1 MRFTALPLYAVLLG
15 GLLSACGGSSSSSD
29 SGTPPTD
36 PGSGGE
42 TPTPTPVSTL
52 RIGLLPDTQGG
63 GDNVSMHPMKAVLDK
78 EQELGVDIVIPVGD
92 LTDHGTTREFEQW
105 TSVAESYRDAGIE
118 FLPLMG
124 NHEDSYA
131 YSVEWI
137 ENMKHYIPD
146 DAVHMSGAQY
156 LNYYVIRDNVMIFLL
171 KYYNLPI
178 AFDWIKQEVAAH
190 EGEFD
195 HLVIASHDGLI
206 GAKYGE
212 TREMIVE
219 GTAGDDHL
227 MNKWDDIRAFFSKH
241 DVIWVQGHEHMY
253 QRSVIKAPIWVDPTS
268 WTEDDGN
275 YRLPQYTQIM
285 SGNAS
290 YKGYEFRYGER
301 ELVQRIVQQKM
312 NTMKNGSTAY
322 DVNASVLTFQGD
334 RVDYQSWFT
343 EHTIGANEDGEKE
356 LAAPQWKLLD
366 RFSRTKNR
374 CERIVYPNSIP
385 EGTRPV
391 MYLDSSYISNDCY
404 APDGSVA
411 RMVGGTNDT
420 FNRVESRTRDMEVTP
435 GFSRAS
441 TVTELARLAYQF
453 LFQYN
458 QPWTPNLNAE
468 NRVVP
473 NADDAAVLD
482 IPETTIDLKEDV
494 TMSWQ
499 AANGDTASDI
509 LIISGT
515 QNQTGTYSNAYGAAK
530 DLETDTGLPGSQP
543 DGTAKQAHALPA
555 SASKNWDLATAVS
568 DAYAV
573 TFDADE
579 GVDTDSH
586 TLAWRTADGWQAI
599 AGTDCVVEQPF
610 DSAFLSTPPNRPDAC
625 ADQPLVGF
633 DADHGRRWWT
643 VLQQDA
649 ELALISR

>member
-36 PGSGGE
+36 PGNGGE

-137 ENMKHYIPD
+137 ENMKHYIPE
-146 DAVHMSGAQY
+146 DAVHMAGAQY
-156 LNYYVIRDNVMIFLL
+156 LNYYVIRDNVMIILL

-178 AFDWIKQEVAAH
+178 AFEWIKQEVAAH

-219 GTAGDDHL
+219 GIKGDNAL
-227 MNKWDDIRAFFSKH
+227 MDMWDDIRAFFARY
-241 DVIWVQGHEHMY
+241 DVLWVQGHEHMY
-253 QRSVIKAPIWVDPTS
+253 QRSAVTAPIWVDPSS
-268 WTEDDGN
+268 WTTADGN

-312 NTMKNGSTAY
+312 NTMDNGSPAY
-322 DVNASVLTFQGD
+322 DANASVLTFQGD
-334 RVDYQSWFT
+334 RVDYESWYV
-343 EHTIGANEDGEKE
+343 EHTIGSNEDGVKE
-356 LAAPQWKLLD
+356 LADPQWKLMD

-374 CERIVYPNSIP
+374 CERLVYPNSIP

-391 MYLDSSYISNDCY
+391 MYLDASYISNDCTGD
-404 APDGSVA
+404 DGSVA
-411 RMVGGTNDT
+411 RMVAGTNNT
-420 FNRVESRTRDMEVTP
+420 FNRVESRTRDMGVTP
-435 GFSRAS
+435 GFSRAE
-441 TVTELARLAYQF
+441 TVTDLMRLGYQF
-453 LFQYN
+453 LFQYHES
-458 QPWTPNLNAE
+458 WTPNLNGNERLVALNE
-468 NRVVP
+468 SEVE
-473 NADDAAVLD
+473 
-482 IPETTIDLKEDV
+482 IPETTIDLKELV

-499 AANGDTASDI
+499 QADEDTASDI
-509 LIISGT
+509 LIVSGT
-515 QNQTGTYSNAYGAAK
+515 QNQTGTYSSAYGAVK
-530 DLETDTGLPGSQP
+530 DIESMVGLPGSQP
-543 DGTAKQAHALPA
+543 DGTAKQPHTLPA
-555 SASKNWDLATAVS
+555 TASKAWDLATAVS
-568 DAYAV
+568 DAYAL
-573 TFDADE
+573 TFDASE

-599 AGTDCVVEQPF
+599 ADTDCVVQQPF
-610 DSAFLSTPPNRPDAC
+610 DSAFLTTPPNRPDAC

>member
-1 MRFTALPLYAVLLG
+1 MKQSTLWAVALATAL
-15 GLLSACGGSSSSSD
+15 LSGCGGDSSSD
-29 SGTPPTD
+29 HDNDNG
-36 PGSGGE
+36 GGGE
-42 TPTPTPVSTL
+42 PPASASRVS
-52 RIGLLPDTQGG
+52 IGLLPDTQGG
-63 GDNVSMHPMKAVLDK
+63 GNNVAMHPMKAVLDK
-78 EQELGVDIVIPVGD
+78 EKELGVNIVIPVGD
-92 LTDHGTTREFEQW
+92 LTDHGTTGEFQQW
-105 TSVAESYRDAGIE
+105 TSVAQSYRDAGIE

-137 ENMKHYIPD
+137 ENMKHYIPK

-171 KYYNLPI
+171 KYYNLPV

-219 GTAGDDHL
+219 GVAGDNHL
-227 MNKWDDIRAFFSKH
+227 MNQWDDIRAFFAKY

-253 QRSVIKAPIWVDPTS
+253 QRSVIQAPIWVDPTS
-268 WTEDDGN
+268 WTEEDGN

-301 ELVQRIVQQKM
+301 ELVQRIVAQKM
-312 NTMKNGSTAY
+312 NTLDNGSTGY
-322 DVNASVLTFQGD
+322 DVNASVLSFDGD
-334 RVDYQSWFT
+334 RVDYQSWYT
-343 EHTIGANEDGEKE
+343 EHTIGANEEGEKE
-356 LAAPQWKLLD
+356 LAEPQWKLLD

-385 EGTRPV
+385 EDTRPV
-391 MYLDSSYISNDCY
+391 MYLDSQYISNDCR
-404 APDGSVA
+404 AHDGSVA
-411 RMVGGTNDT
+411 RMVAGTNDT

-458 QPWTPNLNAE
+458 EDWTPNLNGE

-473 NADDAAVLD
+473 NADDQNVLD

-494 TMSWQ
+494 AMSWQ
-499 AANGDTASDI
+499 AAGGDTASDI
-509 LIISGT
+509 LIVSGT
-515 QNQTGTYSNAYGAAK
+515 QNQTGTYSSAYGATK
-530 DLETDTGLPGSQP
+530 DLEADTGLPGSQP
-543 DGTAKQAHALPA
+543 DGTAKQAHPLPA
-555 SASKNWDLATAVS
+555 SASKNWDLASAVS

-573 TFDADE
+573 TFDAPQSLDPAS
-579 GVDTDSH
+579 V
-586 TLAWRTADGWQAI
+586 TLGWRIDDGWQAL
-599 AGTDCVVEQPF
+599 ANGDCVVAGPF
-610 DSAFLSTPPNRPDAC
+610 DNAFLTSAPTRPAAC

-633 DADHGRRWWT
+633 DADHGRRWWA
-643 VLQQDA
+643 VLHQDA
-649 ELALISR
+649 ELALLNR

>member
-1 MRFTALPLYAVLLG
+1 MTMKQSTLWAVALATAL
-15 GLLSACGGSSSSSD
+15 LSGCGGDSSSD
-29 SGTPPTD
+29 HDNDNG
-36 PGSGGE
+36 GGGE
-42 TPTPTPVSTL
+42 PPASASRVS
-52 RIGLLPDTQGG
+52 IGLLPDTQGG
-63 GDNVSMHPMKAVLDK
+63 GNNVAMHPMKAVLDK
-78 EQELGVDIVIPVGD
+78 EKELGVNIVIPVGD
-92 LTDHGTTREFEQW
+92 LTDHGTTGEFQQW
-105 TSVAESYRDAGIE
+105 TSVAQSYRDAGIE

-137 ENMKHYIPD
+137 ENMKHYIPK

-171 KYYNLPI
+171 KYYNLPV

-219 GTAGDDHL
+219 GVAGDNHL
-227 MNKWDDIRAFFSKH
+227 MNQWDDIRAFFAKY

-253 QRSVIKAPIWVDPTS
+253 QRSVIQAPIWVDPTS
-268 WTEDDGN
+268 WTEEDGN

-301 ELVQRIVQQKM
+301 ELVQRIVAQKM
-312 NTMKNGSTAY
+312 NTLDNGSTGY
-322 DVNASVLTFQGD
+322 DVNASVLSFDGD
-334 RVDYQSWFT
+334 RVDYQSWYT
-343 EHTIGANEDGEKE
+343 EHTIGANEEGEKE
-356 LAAPQWKLLD
+356 LAEPQWKLLD

-385 EGTRPV
+385 EDTRPV
-391 MYLDSSYISNDCY
+391 MYLDSQYISNDCR
-404 APDGSVA
+404 AHDGSVA
-411 RMVGGTNDT
+411 RMVAGTNDT

-458 QPWTPNLNAE
+458 EDWTPNLNGE

-473 NADDAAVLD
+473 NADDQNVLD

-494 TMSWQ
+494 AMSWQ
-499 AANGDTASDI
+499 AAGGDTASDI
-509 LIISGT
+509 LIVSGT
-515 QNQTGTYSNAYGAAK
+515 QNQTGTYSSAYGATK
-530 DLETDTGLPGSQP
+530 DLEADTGLPGSQP
-543 DGTAKQAHALPA
+543 DGTAKQAHPLPA
-555 SASKNWDLATAVS
+555 SASKNWDLASAVS

-573 TFDADE
+573 TFDAPQSLDPAS
-579 GVDTDSH
+579 V
-586 TLAWRTADGWQAI
+586 TLGWRIDDGWQAL
-599 AGTDCVVEQPF
+599 ANGDCVVAGPF
-610 DSAFLSTPPNRPDAC
+610 DNAFLTSAPTRPAAC

-633 DADHGRRWWT
+633 DADHGRRWWA
-643 VLQQDA
+643 VLHQDA
-649 ELALISR
+649 ELALLNR

>member
-1 MRFTALPLYAVLLG
+1 MKTIRYSLAA
-15 GLLSACGGSSSSSD
+15 GLLAATLAGCGGDSSSSD
-29 SGTPPTD
+29 STSGDGNGSNPPPATA
-36 PGSGGE
+36 
-42 TPTPTPVSTL
+42 STL
-52 RIGLLPDTQGG
+52 KIGLLPDTQGG

-78 EQELGVDIVIPVGD
+78 EQALGVDIVIPVGD

-137 ENMKHYIPD
+137 ENMKHYIPK
-146 DAVHMSGAQY
+146 DAVHMAGAQY

-171 KYYNLPI
+171 KYYNLPV
-178 AFDWIKQEVAAH
+178 AFDWIKQEVTAH

-219 GTAGDDHL
+219 GVEGDNHL
-227 MNKWDDIRAFFSKH
+227 MNQWDDIRAFFSKH
-241 DVIWVQGHEHMY
+241 DVLWVQGHEHMY
-253 QRSVIKAPIWVDPTS
+253 QRSVIQAPIWVDPTS
-268 WTEDDGN
+268 WTREDGN

-301 ELVQRIVQQKM
+301 ELVQRIVSQKM
-312 NTMKNGSTAY
+312 NTLNNGSNAY
-322 DVNASVLTFQGD
+322 DVNASVLTFDGD
-334 RVDYQSWFT
+334 RVDYQSWYT

-356 LAAPQWKLLD
+356 LADPQWKLLD

-374 CERIVYPNSIP
+374 CERIVYPTSIP
-385 EGTRPV
+385 EDTRPV
-391 MYLDSSYISNDCY
+391 MYLDSQYISNDCY
-404 APDGSVA
+404 AHDGSVA
-411 RMVGGTNDT
+411 RMVGGINDT
-420 FNRVESRTRDMEVTP
+420 FNRVESRTRDMEVMP
-435 GFSRAS
+435 GYSRAG

-453 LFQYN
+453 LFQLN
-458 QPWTPNLNAE
+458 ESWTPNLNAE

-473 NADDAAVLD
+473 NASDDAVLD

-499 AANGDTASDI
+499 DAGADTASDV
-509 LIISGT
+509 LIVSGT
-515 QNQTGTYSNAYGAAK
+515 QNQTGTFSSAYGAAK
-530 DLETDTGLPGSQP
+530 DLEADAGLPGSQP
-543 DGTAKQAHALPA
+543 DGTTKQPHTLPA
-555 SASKNWDLATAVS
+555 TASKDWDLATAVS
-568 DAYAV
+568 DAYGL
-573 TFDADE
+573 TFDAPE
-579 GVDTDSH
+579 GTDPAAV
-586 TLAWRTADGWQAI
+586 TLGWRTEDGWRAVTP
-599 AGTDCVVEQPF
+599 AECVVEQPF
-610 DSAFLSTPPNRPDAC
+610 DGAYLNSAPTRPATC

-633 DADHGRRWWT
+633 DADHGRRWW
-643 VLQQDA
+643 VVMQRDA
-649 ELALISR
+649 ELALINR

>member
-1 MRFTALPLYAVLLG
+1 MKTIRYSLAA
-15 GLLSACGGSSSSSD
+15 GLLAATLAGCGGDSSSSD
-29 SGTPPTD
+29 STPGD
-36 PGSGGE
+36 GNGSNPPPA
-42 TPTPTPVSTL
+42 TASTL
-52 RIGLLPDTQGG
+52 KIGLLPDTQGG

-78 EQELGVDIVIPVGD
+78 EQALGVDIVIPVGD

-137 ENMKHYIPD
+137 ENMKHYIPK
-146 DAVHMSGAQY
+146 DAVHMAGAQY

-171 KYYNLPI
+171 KYYNLPV
-178 AFDWIKQEVAAH
+178 AFDWIKQEVTAH

-219 GTAGDDHL
+219 GVEGDNHL
-227 MNKWDDIRAFFSKH
+227 MNQWDDIRAFFSKH
-241 DVIWVQGHEHMY
+241 DVLWVQGHEHMY
-253 QRSVIKAPIWVDPTS
+253 QRSVIQAPIWVDPTS
-268 WTEDDGN
+268 WTREDGN

-301 ELVQRIVQQKM
+301 ELVQRIVSQKM
-312 NTMKNGSTAY
+312 NTLNNGSNAY
-322 DVNASVLTFQGD
+322 DVNASVLTFDGD
-334 RVDYQSWFT
+334 RVDYQSWYT

-356 LAAPQWKLLD
+356 LADPQWKLLA

-374 CERIVYPNSIP
+374 CERIVYPTSIP
-385 EGTRPV
+385 EDTRPV
-391 MYLDSSYISNDCY
+391 MYLDSQYISNDCY
-404 APDGSVA
+404 AHDGSVA
-411 RMVGGTNDT
+411 RMVGGINDT
-420 FNRVESRTRDMEVTP
+420 FNRVESRTRDMEVMP
-435 GFSRAS
+435 GYSRAG

-453 LFQYN
+453 LFQLN
-458 QPWTPNLNAE
+458 ESWTPNLNAE

-473 NADDAAVLD
+473 NASDDAVLD

-499 AANGDTASDI
+499 DAGADTASDV
-509 LIISGT
+509 LIVSGT
-515 QNQTGTYSNAYGAAK
+515 QNQTGTFSSAYGAAK
-530 DLETDTGLPGSQP
+530 DLEADAGLPGSQP
-543 DGTAKQAHALPA
+543 DGTTKQPHTLPA
-555 SASKNWDLATAVS
+555 TASKDWDLATAVS
-568 DAYAV
+568 DAYGL
-573 TFDADE
+573 TFDAPE
-579 GVDTDSH
+579 GTDPAAV
-586 TLAWRTADGWQAI
+586 TLGWRTEDGWRAVTP
-599 AGTDCVVEQPF
+599 AECVVEQPF
-610 DSAFLSTPPNRPDAC
+610 DGAYLNSAPTRPATC

-633 DADHGRRWWT
+633 DADHGRRWW
-643 VLQQDA
+643 VVMQRDA
-649 ELALISR
+649 ELALINR

>member
-1 MRFTALPLYAVLLG
+1 MKQSTLWAVALATAL
-15 GLLSACGGSSSSSD
+15 LSGCGGDSSSD
-29 SGTPPTD
+29 HDNDNG
-36 PGSGGE
+36 GGGE
-42 TPTPTPVSTL
+42 PPASASRVS
-52 RIGLLPDTQGG
+52 IGLLPDTQGG
-63 GDNVSMHPMKAVLDK
+63 GDNVAMHPMKAVLDK
-78 EQELGVDIVIPVGD
+78 EKELGVNIVIPVGD
-92 LTDHGTTREFEQW
+92 LTDHGTTGEFQQW
-105 TSVAESYRDAGIE
+105 TSVAQSYRDAGIE

-137 ENMKHYIPD
+137 ENMKHYIPK

-171 KYYNLPI
+171 KYYNLPV

-219 GTAGDDHL
+219 GVAGDNHL
-227 MNKWDDIRAFFSKH
+227 MNQWDDIRAFFAKY

-253 QRSVIKAPIWVDPTS
+253 QRSVIQAPIWVDPTS
-268 WTEDDGN
+268 WTEEDGN

-301 ELVQRIVQQKM
+301 ELVQRIVAQKM
-312 NTMKNGSTAY
+312 NTLDNGSTGY
-322 DVNASVLTFQGD
+322 DVNASVLSFDGD
-334 RVDYQSWFT
+334 RVDYQSWYT
-343 EHTIGANEDGEKE
+343 EHTIGANEEGEKE
-356 LAAPQWKLLD
+356 LAEPQWKLLD

-385 EGTRPV
+385 EDTRPV
-391 MYLDSSYISNDCY
+391 MYLDSQYISNDCR
-404 APDGSVA
+404 AHDGSVA

-458 QPWTPNLNAE
+458 EDWTPNLNGE

-473 NADDAAVLD
+473 NADDQNVLD

-494 TMSWQ
+494 AMSWQ
-499 AANGDTASDI
+499 AAGGDTASDI
-509 LIISGT
+509 LIVSGT
-515 QNQTGTYSNAYGAAK
+515 QNQTGTYSSAYGATK
-530 DLETDTGLPGSQP
+530 DLEADTGLPGSQP
-543 DGTAKQAHALPA
+543 DGTAKQAHPLPA
-555 SASKNWDLATAVS
+555 SASKNWDLASAVS

-573 TFDADE
+573 TFDAPQSLDPAS
-579 GVDTDSH
+579 V
-586 TLAWRTADGWQAI
+586 TLGWRIDDGWQAL
-599 AGTDCVVEQPF
+599 ANGDCVVAGPF
-610 DSAFLSTPPNRPDAC
+610 DNAFLTSAPTRPAAC
-625 ADQPLVGF
+625 ADQPMVGF
-633 DADHGRRWWT
+633 DADHGRRWWA

-649 ELALISR
+649 ELALIQR

>member
-1 MRFTALPLYAVLLG
+1 MKRRNIWAAALAGALLAG
-15 GLLSACGGSSSSSD
+15 CGGDSSSD
-29 SGTPPTD
+29 NNTGA
-36 PGSGGE
+36 PGDGGGE
-42 TPTPTPVSTL
+42 PPATAPTLS
-52 RIGLLPDTQGG
+52 IGLLPDTQGG
-63 GDNVSMHPMKAVLDK
+63 GDNVAMHPMKAVLDK
-78 EQELGVDIVIPVGD
+78 EQALGVDIVIPVGD
-92 LTDHGTTREFEQW
+92 LTDHGTSREFDQW

-146 DAVHMSGAQY
+146 DAVHMAGAQY
-156 LNYYVIRDNVMIFLL
+156 LNYYVIRGNVMIVLL

-178 AFDWIKQEVAAH
+178 AFEWITQEVAAH

-219 GTAGDDHL
+219 GVAGDNRL
-227 MNKWDDIRAFFSKH
+227 LNQWDDIRAFFSKH

-253 QRSVIKAPIWVDPTS
+253 QRSVITAPIWVDPTS
-268 WTEDDGN
+268 WTEQDGN

-301 ELVQRIVQQKM
+301 ELVQRIVAQKM
-312 NTMKNGSTAY
+312 NTLDNGSTGY

-334 RVDYQSWFT
+334 RVDYQSWYT

-356 LAAPQWKLLD
+356 LADPQWKLLD

-391 MYLDSSYISNDCY
+391 MYLDSQYISNNCY
-404 APDGSVA
+404 AHDGSVA
-411 RMVGGTNDT
+411 RMVGGINNT

-453 LFQYN
+453 LFQMN
-458 QPWTPNLNAE
+458 EPWTPNLNAE

-473 NADDAAVLD
+473 NASDDAVLD
-482 IPETTIDLKEDV
+482 IPETTIDLKEV
-494 TMSWQ
+494 VAMSWQ
-499 AANGDTASDI
+499 AASAETASDI

-515 QNQTGTYSNAYGAAK
+515 QNQTGTYSSAYGAAK
-530 DLETDTGLPGSQP
+530 DMETDIGLPGSQP
-543 DGTAKQAHALPA
+543 DGTAKQPHALPDT
-555 SASKNWDLATAVS
+555 ASKSWDLASAVS
-568 DAYAV
+568 DPYGL
-573 TFDADE
+573 TFDAPESLDPAA
-579 GVDTDSH
+579 H
-586 TLAWRTADGWQAI
+586 TLAWRTEDGWQAL
-599 AGTDCVVEQPF
+599 ASADCLVEQPF
-610 DSAFLSTPPNRPDAC
+610 DPAFVSAPPTRPAAC
-625 ADQPLVGF
+625 ADEPLVGF
-633 DADHGRRWWT
+633 DPDHGQRWWT

-649 ELALISR
+649 ELALIAR